1 MLSVAITIKGDKET
15 IAALGK
21 LSSSFLNFQMAM
33 RSIGKELTNYY
44 GNNVFNSQGGAI
56 GQRWPALA
64 QATKNYKAK
73 KYFTGT
79 PLVNT
84 GAMKQGFESTFPD
97 VNSVTIGNKMYYFKY
112 HQSSAPRTRL
122 PRRVMMSTGGN
133 VKTIIGTIIDA
144 DIKAKIEK
152 AGL

>member
-21 LSSSFLNFQMAM
+21 LGSSFLNFQMAM

-64 QATKNYKAK
+64 QATKKQKVK
-73 KYFTGT
+73 KFYTAT

-84 GAMKQGFESTFPD
+84 GDMKKGFTSTFPD
-97 VNSVTIGNKMYYFKY
+97 VNSVTIGNKMDYFKY

-122 PRRVMMSTGGN
+122 PRRVMMSTGGS
-133 VKTIIGTIIDA
+133 VKTIIGDIIQA
-144 DIKAKIEK
+144 DIEGKIEK

>member
-15 IAALGK
+15 IAKLGK
-21 LSSSFLNFQMAM
+21 LGSSFLNFQMAM
-33 RSIGKELTNYY
+33 RSIGDELTRYY

-56 GQRWPALA
+56 GQKWPALA
-64 QATKNYKAK
+64 QSTKDAKAK
-73 KYFTGT
+73 RFFTAT

-84 GAMKQGFESTFPD
+84 GAMKQGFTSTFPD
-97 VNSVTIGNKMYYFKY
+97 VNSVTIGNKMDYFKY
-112 HQSSAPRTRL
+112 HQSSAPRSHL

-144 DIKAKIEK
+144 DIQGKIAK